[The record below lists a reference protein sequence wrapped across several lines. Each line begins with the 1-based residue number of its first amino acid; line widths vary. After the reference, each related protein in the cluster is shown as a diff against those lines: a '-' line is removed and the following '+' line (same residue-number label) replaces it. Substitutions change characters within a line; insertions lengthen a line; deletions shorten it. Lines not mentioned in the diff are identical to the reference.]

1 MYRLR
6 VFLIIGGIFGDVID
20 NFEEGDNLLLY
31 EDFRIKVYE
40 KFFEIFFD
48 EVEKVFKIFDKY
60 FDEISID
67 ILI

>member
-20 NFEEGDNLLLY
+20 NFEEGDNLLY